1 MNSRRA
7 AIDPPTAVFK
17 GLDTDQKASL
27 ARSFEAHDLKNLT
40 CASLFASSAPG
51 AAPAKKPRYLR
62 VIVDA
67 EDSMQGPVKV
77 NIRIPLMLLRAGVR
91 LASVI
96 PPQAQERVNRALREQ
111 GVDLDISTIKPENLE
126 ELIDEL
132 QDLMVDIEQ
141 RRDDV
146 KVKVFVE

>member
-1 MNSRRA
+1 MTENTRQ
-7 AIDPPTAVFK
+7 V
-17 GLDTDQKASL
+17 LEML
-27 ARSFEAHDLKNLT
+27 AEGKITTEEADRLISALREQP
-40 CASLFASSAPG
+40 SAPG

-67 EDSMQGPVKV
+67 DDSRQGPVKV
-77 NIRIPLMLLRAGVR
+77 NIRVPLMLLRAGVR

-96 PPQAQERVNRALREQ
+96 PPQAQEKVNRALREQ

-126 ELIDEL
+126 ELIDGL
-132 QDLMVDIEQ
+132 QDLTVDIEQ
-141 RRDDV
+141 PRDDV

>member
-1 MNSRRA
+1 MTENTRQ
-7 AIDPPTAVFK
+7 V
-17 GLDTDQKASL
+17 LEML
-27 ARSFEAHDLKNLT
+27 AEGKITTEEADRLISALREQP
-40 CASLFASSAPG
+40 SAPG
-51 AAPAKKPRYLR
+51 ASPAKKPRYLR

-67 EDSMQGPVKV
+67 EDSRQGPVKL
-77 NIRIPLMLLRAGVR
+77 NIRVPLMLLRAGVR

-96 PPQAQERVNRALREQ
+96 PPQAQEKVNRALREQ

-132 QDLMVDIEQ
+132 QDLTVDIEQ
-141 RRDDV
+141 QRDDV

>member
-1 MNSRRA
+1 MTENTRQ
-7 AIDPPTAVFK
+7 V
-17 GLDTDQKASL
+17 LEML
-27 ARSFEAHDLKNLT
+27 AEGKITTEEADRLISALREQP
-40 CASLFASSAPG
+40 AAPG

-67 EDSMQGPVKV
+67 EDAKQGPVKV
-77 NIRIPLMLLRAGVR
+77 NIRVPLMLLRAGVR

-96 PPQAQERVNRALREQ
+96 PPQAQEKVNRALREQ

-132 QDLMVDIEQ
+132 QDLTVDIEQ

>member
-1 MNSRRA
+1 MTENTRQ
-7 AIDPPTAVFK
+7 V
-17 GLDTDQKASL
+17 LEML
-27 ARSFEAHDLKNLT
+27 AEGKISTEEADRLISALREQP
-40 CASLFASSAPG
+40 SAPG
-51 AAPAKKPRYLR
+51 AAAAKKPRYLR

-67 EDSMQGPVKV
+67 EDSKQGPVKV
-77 NIRIPLMLLRAGVR
+77 NIRVPLMLLRAGVR

-132 QDLMVDIEQ
+132 QDLTVDIEQ
-141 RRDDV
+141 QRDDV

>member
-1 MNSRRA
+1 MLAQGKITTEEADRLISALREQPGA
-7 AIDPPTAVFK
+7 A
-17 GLDTDQKASL
+17 
-27 ARSFEAHDLKNLT
+27 
-40 CASLFASSAPG
+40 G

-67 EDSMQGPVKV
+67 EDSKQGPVKV
-77 NIRIPLMLLRAGVR
+77 NIRVPLMLLRAGVR

-96 PPQAQERVNRALREQ
+96 PPQAQEKVNRALREQ
-111 GVDLDISTIKPENLE
+111 GVDLDISAIKPDNLE

-132 QDLMVDIEQ
+132 QDLTVDIEQ
-141 RRDDV
+141 QRDDV

>member
-1 MNSRRA
+1 MTENTRQ
-7 AIDPPTAVFK
+7 V
-17 GLDTDQKASL
+17 LEML
-27 ARSFEAHDLKNLT
+27 AEGKITTEEADRLI
-40 CASLFASSAPG
+40 SALREQPGSPG

-67 EDSMQGPVKV
+67 EDSKQGPVKV
-77 NIRIPLMLLRAGVR
+77 NIRVPLMLLRAGVR

-111 GVDLDISTIKPENLE
+111 GVDLDISTIKPDNLE

-132 QDLMVDIEQ
+132 QDLTVDIEQ
-141 RRDDV
+141 QRDDV